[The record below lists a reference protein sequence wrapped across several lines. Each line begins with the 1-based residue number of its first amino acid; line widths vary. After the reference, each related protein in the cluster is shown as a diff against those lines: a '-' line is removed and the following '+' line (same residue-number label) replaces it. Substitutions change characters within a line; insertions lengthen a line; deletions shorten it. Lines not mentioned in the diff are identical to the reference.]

1 MSLGLDG
8 KGVADVWRSGAAEA
22 GGESCVCYFGIE
34 VAGVEVFT
42 QPLTPLGVLW
52 MSRIGED
59 FEQLTVAPG
68 AAAILGRTPALSGGA
83 DGTGQSL
90 NVGRALFDHERM
102 FPVVAEVVGVG
113 EAGDTRLDQAVQGNA
128 FLVGDIVDGAGIAVL
143 PALDVECAEMV
154 VFPPHGG
161 LNRAMQVT
169 ERRLTGNQ
177 EPAPDRW
184 FRAAQR
190 QLQAD
195 HVPVDIALRLGG
207 SGHHGL
213 LPSRTASTASCMS
226 ILCAMGPWRASG
238 FMQQSAGAVH

>member
-1 MSLGLDG
+1 MSLGLTDG

-34 VAGVEVFT
+34 VVGVEVVT

-68 AAAILGRTPALSGGA
+68 AAAILGWTPALSGGA

-90 NVGRALFDHERM
+90 DGGR
-102 FPVVAEVVGVG
+102 
-113 EAGDTRLDQAVQGNA
+113 
-128 FLVGDIVDGAGIAVL
+128 IAVL
-143 PALDVECAEMV
+143 PALDVECVEMV

-161 LNRAMQVT
+161 LDRAMQVT

-190 QLQAD
+190 HLQAD
-195 HVPVDIALRLGG
+195 HLPDDAALRHDG

-213 LPSRTASTASCMS
+213 LPSRAASTARCMTVV
-226 ILCAMGPWRASG
+226 CVMGPWRASG
-238 FMQQSAGAVH
+238 FMQQSA